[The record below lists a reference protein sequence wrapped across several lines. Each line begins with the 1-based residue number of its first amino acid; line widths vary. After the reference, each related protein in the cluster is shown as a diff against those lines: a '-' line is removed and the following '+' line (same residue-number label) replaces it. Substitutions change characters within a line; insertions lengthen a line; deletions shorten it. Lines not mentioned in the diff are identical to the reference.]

1 MIEAPLATPAAARGR
16 RGFGRVDPLGV
27 ASLAAGVLLWQAL
40 STAGVF
46 SSTLISGPVDVAESV
61 VNLVTGDYLWGHLR
75 VTLQETVLGFA
86 IGSGLA
92 IPLGVFMGLDRR
104 VRAVLEPYVVAFQ
117 VVPKIMLIPLFI
129 VWFGFGTMPK
139 IVTAATVSFFP
150 TLVNTILG
158 LSRDNEEQLMLL
170 RSLRAS
176 RFQVFWRLQW
186 PAALPSVVVGLE
198 TSITFAYLGAIVAEF
213 VNAQEGM
220 GVLLTTFTHQY
231 QLSASYAVLAILAV
245 LGSLLYYSVRG
256 IGRKLVFWH

>member
-1 MIEAPLATPAAARGR
+1 MINAPPATPVPSRRWRGR
-16 RGFGRVDPLGV
+16 VRIDPLGM

-40 STAGVF
+40 SAAGVL
-46 SSTLISGPVDVAESV
+46 SPTLISAPVDVAESL
-61 VNLVTGDYLWGHLR
+61 VNLLTGGYLWGHLR

-104 VRAVLEPYVVAFQ
+104 VRMVLEPYVVAFQ

-129 VWFGFGTMPK
+129 VWFGFGTTPK

-158 LSRDNEEQLMLL
+158 LARDNEEQLMLL

-176 RFQVFWRLQW
+176 RFQVFWKLQW
-186 PAALPSVVVGLE
+186 PAALPSVIVGLE

-213 VNAQEGM
+213 VNAQAGM
-220 GVLLTTFTHQY
+220 GVLLTTFAHQY
-231 QLSASYAVLAILAV
+231 QLSASFAVLVILAL

-256 IGRKLVFWH
+256 VGRKLVFWH

>member
-1 MIEAPLATPAAARGR
+1 MSEALPATRAPGR
-16 RGFGRVDPLGV
+16 RWRDRVRVDPLGV

-40 STAGVF
+40 SMAGVL
-46 SSTLISGPVDVAESV
+46 SSTLISAPVDVARSV
-61 VNLVTGDYLWGHLR
+61 VDLVTGDYLWGHLR
-75 VTLQETVLGFA
+75 VTVQETVLGFA

-92 IPLGVFMGLDRR
+92 IPLGVAMGLDRR
-104 VRAVLEPYVVAFQ
+104 ARAVLEPYVVAFQ

-129 VWFGFGTMPK
+129 VWFGFGSTPK

-170 RSLRAS
+170 RSLRSS
-176 RFQVFWRLQW
+176 RFQVFWKLQW

-231 QLSASYAVLAILAV
+231 QLSASFAVLAILAV

-256 IGRKLVFWH
+256 LGRKLVFWH